1 MERLIDLGIGIV
13 TLLVTIE
20 VIKMVFI
27 QLGG

>member
-1 MERLIDLGIGIV
+1 MEKLIDLGIGIV